1 MKSNATSPGSLSGIR
16 ILDMATVLAAPL
28 GATLCA
34 DHGAE
39 VVKLELPD
47 GSDALRA
54 LPPVRPDTRSGGR
67 SRTAASAASRS
78 TCASRAAARCS
89 SVLPSFDVLVENFR
103 TGTMDSWG
111 LNRDA
116 APVNPRLSSSA

>member
-1 MKSNATSPGSLSGIR
+1 MNDRSCGALTNVR

-54 LPPVRPDTRSGGR
+54 LQPVKKGIPLWWKVT
-67 SRTAASAASRS
+67 
-78 TCASRAAARCS
+78 
-89 SVLPSFDVLVENFR
+89 
-103 TGTMDSWG
+103 
-111 LNRDA
+111 NR
-116 APVNPRLSSSA
+116 NK